1 MSDTSATHKPGF
13 GERLWTFLKSPA
25 IKPMTLA
32 LAITVPISILMVLTG
47 IRNQRTDLAYIALAP
62 LATWALVILIV
73 WLQLQVDTVGAT
85 AFGRALQVAVAI
97 ATPLWLYVAI
107 LAWWGSEVF
116 PILTSLQTAL
126 GYLSMVIGIMWVIA
140 GTFGAWRRAS
150 HTRNQLAH
158 SVRMQEQFNELL
170 TQAEKERFTEY
181 RTVIASKVV
190 GSLDRVMQSWND
202 STNEVLASQLEN
214 LTDKVMRPLA
224 HQLHP
229 VTLRVGLI
237 PSIRSL
243 GSGYRLDFDSNV
255 TDLDESGQLLD
266 PAVTPQVFRWVRN
279 LNPEGTSVTIT
290 IRCHGDDVIFSAV
303 GVANGR
309 DLDPIQRVAGLRSEQ
324 VAPGRCRLIAP
335 RAGTTPPEMILE
347 NAHPQK
353 QSPVSG
359 GGWGVLTSPPVV
371 SVPLVLYIGVVSA
384 PITSVVRREE
394 VGVEALW
401 ITILG
406 VIIPALI
413 AWPLSRINV
422 NTGTRQGALVVL
434 ALWLGLAIFSAT
446 VINAVIAFFAP
457 VYSTVIGNIL
467 RFVGSFSRYAIAGP
481 SFTVTRGFISQTKQ
495 DEIGLQARK
504 AEINRNRA
512 DLLGLA
518 DDTDRFL
525 AETLHRTV
533 QGRIAAIALLLR
545 LDRRSEAEREME
557 LLTQHTLPELE
568 AKLAEWMQ
576 TESVNEPDSSFTVPG
591 LEIIDNS
598 DWQTLIP
605 QDPALAERLRS
616 VVHESAVNARRHGH
630 SSVMIV
636 NLAQSGPQLVLTCSD
651 NGSGPDPDSIPGLG
665 SALLDEVSSI
675 YAGSWSL
682 KRENGNTIMRME
694 MPAGTGGISH

>member
-1 MSDTSATHKPGF
+1 MSDTSATPEPEF
-13 GERLWTFLKSPA
+13 GERLWTFLRSPA
-25 IKPMTLA
+25 IKPLTLA

-47 IRNQRTDLAYIALAP
+47 FRNQRSDLAYIALAP

-73 WLQLQVDTVGAT
+73 WLQRQVDTVGAT
-85 AFGRALQVAVAI
+85 PFGRALQVAVAV

-116 PILTSLQTAL
+116 PNLTSLQTAL

-150 HTRNQLAH
+150 NARNQLAD
-158 SVRMQEQFNELL
+158 SVRIQEQFNELL

-181 RTVIASKVV
+181 RTVIASQVV

-202 STNEVLASQLEN
+202 STNGVLASQLEN
-214 LTDKVMRPLA
+214 MTDKVMRPLA

-243 GSGYRLDFDSNV
+243 GSGYRLDVNSNV
-255 TDLDESGQLLD
+255 TSLDESGQLFD

-279 LNPEGTSVTIT
+279 LIPEGASVTIT
-290 IRCHGDDVIFSAV
+290 IRRHGDDVIFSAV

-324 VAPGRCRLIAP
+324 VSPGLFRLIAP
-335 RAGTTPPEMILE
+335 RAGTTPAEIILE

-359 GGWGVLTSPPVV
+359 GGWGMWTFPPAV
-371 SVPLVLYIGVVSA
+371 SVQLVLYIGIVSA
-384 PITSVVRREE
+384 PIASVVRRDE

-422 NTGTRQGALVVL
+422 KTGTPQGALMVL
-434 ALWLGLAIFSAT
+434 ALWLGLAILSAT
-446 VINAVIAFFAP
+446 AINAVIAFFAP

-467 RFVGSFSRYAIAGP
+467 RFVGAFSRYAIAGP
-481 SFTVTRGFISQTKQ
+481 SFTVTRGFITQSKQ
-495 DEIGLQARK
+495 DEIVLQARK
-504 AEINRNRA
+504 AETKRKRA

-525 AETLHRTV
+525 AEALHRTV

-545 LDRRSEAEREME
+545 LDRRSEAEQEMQ
-557 LLTQHTLPELE
+557 LLKQHTLPELE
-568 AKLAEWMQ
+568 AKLGEWLQ
-576 TESVNEPDSSFTVPG
+576 ADSVKESDSSFAVPG

-598 DWQTLIP
+598 NWQTLIE
-605 QDPALAERLRS
+605 QDPALADRLRS

-630 SSVMIV
+630 GSVMNV
-636 NLAQSGPQLVLTCSD
+636 HLKRTGSQLILTCSD
-651 NGSGPDPDSIPGLG
+651 NGSGPNPDSIPGLG

-675 YAGSWSL
+675 YSGSWSL
-682 KRENGNTIMRME
+682 ERENAQTIMRME
-694 MPAGTGGISH
+694 IPAGAGDIPD